1 MIITREEIN
10 GHGKASRHLT
20 PAGQG
25 MVNWTQVFEVL
36 RQFNFQGPV
45 SIHCEYGVPKEEF
58 DAFAQQEAAFFRRFV

>member
-1 MIITREEIN
+1 
-10 GHGKASRHLT
+10 
-20 PAGQG
+20 

-36 RQFNFQGPV
+36 RQFNLAPV